1 MAEAAPTLEDV
12 PGVGPA
18 TAQKLR
24 AAGFHTLE
32 SLAVASSREV
42 AETAGL
48 SEERAREFSKRARE
62 MLHFRFQTAEEL
74 LSHRQNIA
82 RLTTG
87 CKALDALLGGGVET
101 QGILELIG
109 QYGVGKTQ
117 ICHALCVWVQQPTAT
132 GGLEGTALYIDT
144 EGTFRP
150 ERILEIARG
159 HGLPTDAVLKHI
171 IVARAFNSDHQV
183 LIAEKLDEIIK
194 EKNVKLVIVDSI
206 ISHFRA
212 EYLGRESLPTRQQRL
227 NQHLHRLL
235 RMAEVFNLPVV
246 VTNQV
251 VASPDVFFGP
261 PDRPAGGHILAHL
274 STNRVFLRKG
284 KRSTRI
290 ARIID
295 SPYLPE
301 GECVFQITTKGV
313 EDVPS
318 AGVDSTGQKL

>member
-1 MAEAAPTLEDV
+1 M
-12 PGVGPA
+12 GPA
-18 TAQKLR
+18 TAQKLHV
-24 AAGFHTLE
+24 AGYHTLE
-32 SLAVASSREV
+32 SLAVASGREL
-42 AETAGL
+42 AETVGL
-48 SEERAREFSKRARE
+48 SEERAKEFSKKARE
-62 MLHFRFQTAEEL
+62 MLNISFQTAEEL
-74 LSHRQNIA
+74 LVHRKNIA

-87 CKALDALLGGGVET
+87 CKSLDDLLGGGVET

-117 ICHALCVWVQQPTAT
+117 ICLALCVLVQQPLEM
-132 GGLEGTALYIDT
+132 GGLEGSVLYLDT

-150 ERILEIARG
+150 ERIIEIAQGREI
-159 HGLPTDAVLKHI
+159 PTDTILKNI

-183 LIAEKLDEIIK
+183 LIAQKLDQIIT
-194 EKNVKLVIVDSI
+194 EKNIKLVIVDSI

-227 NQHLHRLL
+227 NKHLHRLL
-235 RMAEVFNLPVV
+235 RTAEIFNIPIV

-251 VASPDVFFGP
+251 VASPDAFLGP
-261 PDRPAGGHILAHL
+261 TDKPAGGHILAHL

-284 KRSTRI
+284 KRYTRI

-301 GECVFQITTKGV
+301 GECIFKITEKGV
-313 EDVPS
+313 EDVPP
-318 AGVDSTGQKL
+318 

>member
-1 MAEAAPTLEDV
+1 M
-12 PGVGPA
+12 GPA
-18 TAQKLR
+18 TAQKLHV
-24 AAGFHTLE
+24 AGYRTLE
-32 SLAVASSREV
+32 SLAVASSRELV
-42 AETAGL
+42 ETVGL

-62 MLHFRFQTAEEL
+62 MLNISFQTAEEL
-74 LSHRQNIA
+74 LTRRKSIA

-87 CKALDALLGGGVET
+87 CKSLDDLLGGGVET

-117 ICHALCVWVQQPTAT
+117 ICLALCVLVQQPLEM
-132 GGLEGTALYIDT
+132 GGLEGSVLYLDT

-150 ERILEIARG
+150 ERILEIAQGREIS
-159 HGLPTDAVLKHI
+159 TDTILKNI

-183 LIAEKLDEIIK
+183 LIAQKLDQIIK
-194 EKNVKLVIVDSI
+194 EKNIKLVIVDSI

-235 RMAEVFNLPVV
+235 RMAEVFNIPVV

-251 VASPDVFFGP
+251 VASPDAFFGP
-261 PDRPAGGHILAHL
+261 TNKPAGGNILAHL

-284 KRSTRI
+284 KRYTRI
-290 ARIID
+290 ARLID

-301 GECVFQITTKGV
+301 GECIFKITEKGV
-313 EDVPS
+313 EDVPP
-318 AGVDSTGQKL
+318 

>member
-1 MAEAAPTLEDV
+1 M
-12 PGVGPA
+12 GPA
-18 TAQKLR
+18 TAQKLHV
-24 AAGFHTLE
+24 AGYRTLE
-32 SLAVASSREV
+32 SLAVASSREL
-42 AETAGL
+42 AETVGL
-48 SEERAREFSKRARE
+48 SEERAKEFSKSARE
-62 MLHFRFQTAEEL
+62 MLNISFQTAEEL
-74 LSHRQNIA
+74 LFHRKNIS

-87 CKALDALLGGGVET
+87 CKSLDNLLGGGVET

-117 ICHALCVWVQQPTAT
+117 ICLALCVLVQQPQEM
-132 GGLEGTALYIDT
+132 GGLEGSVLYLDT

-150 ERILEIARG
+150 ERIMEIAQTRE
-159 HGLPTDAVLKHI
+159 LPTDTVLKNI
-171 IVARAFNSDHQV
+171 IVARAFNSDHQI
-183 LIAEKLDEIIK
+183 LIAQKLEQIIK
-194 EKNVKLVIVDSI
+194 EKNIKLVIVDSI

-212 EYLGRESLPTRQQRL
+212 EYLGRESLPIRQQRL

-235 RMAEVFNLPVV
+235 RTAEIFNIPVV

-251 VASPDVFFGP
+251 VASPDAFLGP
-261 PDRPAGGHILAHL
+261 TNKPAGGNILAHL

-284 KRSTRI
+284 KRYIRI

-301 GECVFQITTKGV
+301 GECIFKITEKGV

-318 AGVDSTGQKL
+318 